1 MKVKATA
8 PPPWLIT
15 LFAVIAFVQ
24 SICWIKTSADSIVDL
39 LQLMQLITDIPL
51 SLFALTIIAWG
62 NCLGDMSAD
71 VAMTKKGF
79 GEMAIAG
86 TMAGPI
92 FNILMGQG
100 LSLTIGI
107 ISKASMQEGGI
118 MNVEFNVSAYENG
131 SFDFTNAM
139 IPITLLLSLSMVLII
154 LLING
159 LTHQMKVDYKW
170 SLFGTGMYFIVII
183 GLCIYTFVIK
193 ALKTEK

>member
-1 MKVKATA
+1 
-8 PPPWLIT
+8 
-15 LFAVIAFVQ
+15 
-24 SICWIKTSADSIVDL
+24 
-39 LQLMQLITDIPL
+39 MQLITGIPL

-107 ISKASMQEGGI
+107 IQK
-118 MNVEFNVSAYENG
+118 
-131 SFDFTNAM
+131 
-139 IPITLLLSLSMVLII
+139 
-154 LLING
+154 
-159 LTHQMKVDYKW
+159 
-170 SLFGTGMYFIVII
+170 GTDANY
-183 GLCIYTFVIK
+183 
-193 ALKTEK
+193 LKE

>member
-39 LQLMQLITDIPL
+39 LQLMQLITGIPL

-107 ISKASMQEGGI
+107 ISKASTQEGGI
-118 MNVEFNVSAYENG
+118 MNVKFNVSAYNEDDG
-131 SFDFTNAM
+131 KFDLANAM

-183 GLCIYTFVIK
+183 GLCVYTFVMK
-193 ALKTEK
+193 AQE

>member
-1 MKVKATA
+1 MWLFEMFTGDLIGIHHKIAYFSLIPGIILSILIRMKVKATA
-8 PPPWLIT
+8 PPEWLVT
-15 LFAVIAFVQ
+15 LLAIIAFVQ

-39 LQLMQLITDIPL
+39 LTLMQLMTGIPL

-107 ISKASMQEGGI
+107 LGKATKEVGI
-118 MNVEFNVSAYENG
+118 M
-131 SFDFTNAM
+131 D
-139 IPITLLLSLSMVLII
+139 I
-154 LLING
+154 
-159 LTHQMKVDYKW
+159 
-170 SLFGTGMYFIVII
+170 
-183 GLCIYTFVIK
+183 
-193 ALKTEK
+193 

>member
-1 MKVKATA
+1 
-8 PPPWLIT
+8 
-15 LFAVIAFVQ
+15 
-24 SICWIKTSADSIVDL
+24 
-39 LQLMQLITDIPL
+39 MQLITGVPL

-107 ISKASMQEGGI
+107 LGKGSDPETPGGI
-118 MNVEFNVSAYENG
+118 MDQKFEVSAFNKDDDG
-131 SFDFTNAM
+131 NIIGFDFVNAT
-139 IPITLLLSLSMVLII
+139 IPVTLLISLSMVLII

-159 LTHQMKVDYKW
+159 LSH
-170 SLFGTGMYFIVII
+170 
-183 GLCIYTFVIK
+183 
-193 ALKTEK
+193 

>member
-1 MKVKATA
+1 
-8 PPPWLIT
+8 
-15 LFAVIAFVQ
+15 
-24 SICWIKTSADSIVDL
+24 
-39 LQLMQLITDIPL
+39 MQLITGVPL

-107 ISKASMQEGGI
+107 LGKGSDPETEGGI
-118 MNVEFNVSAYENG
+118 MDQKFEVSAFNKDDDG
-131 SFDFTNAM
+131 NIIGFDYKNAT
-139 IPITLLLSLSMVLII
+139 IPVTLLISLSMVLII

-159 LTHQMKVDYKW
+159 LSH
-170 SLFGTGMYFIVII
+170 
-183 GLCIYTFVIK
+183 
-193 ALKTEK
+193 